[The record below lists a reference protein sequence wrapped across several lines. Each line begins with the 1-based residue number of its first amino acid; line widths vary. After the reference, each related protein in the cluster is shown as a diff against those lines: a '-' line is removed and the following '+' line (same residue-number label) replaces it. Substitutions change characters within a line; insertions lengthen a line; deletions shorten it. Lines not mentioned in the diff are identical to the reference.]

1 MLVALQV
8 VFAIMSVS
16 PHELRLSD
24 ETIAKA
30 IVDFYKSSNLLPPG
44 ISVSALSDWAGKM
57 AHGARKVT
65 GKFRRL
71 YAATP
76 ENSKDPALRDLKFR
90 CQEAG
95 IPTAPGCDN
104 SDKSADSRPAS
115 HEDLEEVS
123 CSAPSWTEALKNKL
137 LAKIKEKEA
146 AQKQA
151 ATARPVATPSRNSH
165 EVPKFV
171 LDKLAEKTP
180 EVAPFVATAA
190 EEEPVV
196 REPGKDKKKKA
207 PKSKS
212 KKRRLR
218 SLDLRSKQLCNWRN
232 QLPMGKARLRL
243 RQLREWLRIQGSYL
257 VLSGAIRYSP
267 KKFSAAKKAFIVDI
281 RAKDGLNYQDALA
294 AWMRSDL
301 RSEYLETV
309 PEKELK
315 RRRFM

>member
-137 LAKIKEKEA
+137 LAKNKEKEA

-196 REPGKDKKKKA
+196 REPGKDKKKEGTKVQEQKKKA
-207 PKSKS
+207 EITGPEVEAALQLEEPVANGQSKAEAAPAS
-212 KKRRLR
+212 RMAED
-218 SLDLRSKQLCNWRN
+218 S
-232 QLPMGKARLRL
+232 G
-243 RQLREWLRIQGSYL
+243 E
-257 VLSGAIRYSP
+257 LSGAIRYSP

>member
-1 MLVALQV
+1 MCLYGGGFLLHHCPLRAVVQSQKGGYIERCSFESGGRMGLDMYMHDFFVTVQPRLSFNLKMLVALQV

-30 IVDFYKSSNLLPPG
+30 IVDFYKSSNVLPPG

-57 AHGARKVT
+57 AHGARKVN

-137 LAKIKEKEA
+137 LAKMKEKEA

-180 EVAPFVATAA
+180 RWHPLS
-190 EEEPVV
+190 PQLQ
-196 REPGKDKKKKA
+196 
-207 PKSKS
+207 
-212 KKRRLR
+212 RRNL
-218 SLDLRSKQLCNWRN
+218 
-232 QLPMGKARLRL
+232 
-243 RQLREWLRIQGSYL
+243 
-257 VLSGAIRYSP
+257 
-267 KKFSAAKKAFIVDI
+267 
-281 RAKDGLNYQDALA
+281 
-294 AWMRSDL
+294 
-301 RSEYLETV
+301 
-309 PEKELK
+309 
-315 RRRFM
+315 

>member
-95 IPTAPGCDN
+95 IPTAPCCDN
-104 SDKSADSRPAS
+104 SDKSADSRRAS
-115 HEDLEEVS
+115 NEE
-123 CSAPSWTEALKNKL
+123 L
-137 LAKIKEKEA
+137 
-146 AQKQA
+146 
-151 ATARPVATPSRNSH
+151 
-165 EVPKFV
+165 
-171 LDKLAEKTP
+171 
-180 EVAPFVATAA
+180 
-190 EEEPVV
+190 
-196 REPGKDKKKKA
+196 
-207 PKSKS
+207 
-212 KKRRLR
+212 
-218 SLDLRSKQLCNWRN
+218 
-232 QLPMGKARLRL
+232 
-243 RQLREWLRIQGSYL
+243 
-257 VLSGAIRYSP
+257 
-267 KKFSAAKKAFIVDI
+267 
-281 RAKDGLNYQDALA
+281 
-294 AWMRSDL
+294 
-301 RSEYLETV
+301 
-309 PEKELK
+309 
-315 RRRFM
+315 

>member
-1 MLVALQV
+1 M
-8 VFAIMSVS
+8 
-16 PHELRLSD
+16 
-24 ETIAKA
+24 
-30 IVDFYKSSNLLPPG
+30 
-44 ISVSALSDWAGKM
+44 
-57 AHGARKVT
+57 
-65 GKFRRL
+65 
-71 YAATP
+71 
-76 ENSKDPALRDLKFR
+76 
-90 CQEAG
+90 
-95 IPTAPGCDN
+95 
-104 SDKSADSRPAS
+104 
-115 HEDLEEVS
+115 S

-151 ATARPVATPSRNSH
+151 ATARLVATSSRNSH

-212 KKRRLR
+212 KKKKAEITGPEVEAALQ
-218 SLDLRSKQLCNWRN
+218 LEEPVANGQSKAEAAPASR
-232 QLPMGKARLRL
+232 MAEDSG
-243 RQLREWLRIQGSYL
+243 E
-257 VLSGAIRYSP
+257 LSGASRYSP

>member
-137 LAKIKEKEA
+137 LAKNKEKEA

-257 VLSGAIRYSP
+257 VPFVTHQKSSVLP
-267 KKFSAAKKAFIVDI
+267 
-281 RAKDGLNYQDALA
+281 
-294 AWMRSDL
+294 
-301 RSEYLETV
+301 
-309 PEKELK
+309 
-315 RRRFM
+315 RRHS